1 MALYKNQT
9 GKISALAKTEGKMD
23 LPEATH
29 DTEMLYCAPKGS
41 VVNNL
46 APHCNVDTMD
56 EGSPSKHEPGDD
68 TGAASPTATG
78 SAGVES
84 PPAIS
89 QPDEEME
96 AVAPHAVTEPD
107 KDIEDVVSPAIEA
120 PADFLDDDAPQ
131 ATLELASDLQE
142 ATPADAMEDV
152 APSAVGESCHSLE
165 GMPPAVTESSL
176 GKEDASAAASP
187 GSLGIPPIM
196 HEGADT
202 GMEDDMG
209 KAIAAGNGDVNSS
222 GLAPEFNVPTCDAQ
236 DPEALLVES
245 RINLSR
251 IRNSPESTH

>member
-9 GKISALAKTEGKMD
+9 GNISALAKIEGKMD

-29 DTEMLYCAPKGS
+29 DTEMLYCAPKES
-41 VVNNL
+41 VVSNL
-46 APHCNVDTMD
+46 VPHCNVDII
-56 EGSPSKHEPGDD
+56 EVSPSKHEPGDD
-68 TGAASPTATG
+68 TGAASPAATE
-78 SAGVES
+78 SAGVEA
-84 PPAIS
+84 PPAFS

-96 AVAPHAVTEPD
+96 AVAPHAITEPD
-107 KDIEDVVSPAIEA
+107 NDMENVVSPAIEV
-120 PADFLDDDAPQ
+120 PADVLDDDAPQ
-131 ATLELASDLQE
+131 VTLELASDLRE

-152 APSAVGESCHSLE
+152 APSAVGESCQNLVV
-165 GMPPAVTESSL
+165 MPPAVTESSL
-176 GKEDASAAASP
+176 GKEDASAAGSP
-187 GSLGIPPIM
+187 GSLGIPLSIM
-196 HEGADT
+196 HEDAT
-202 GMEDDMG
+202 GMEDELG